1 MIIHCVPS
9 IDTGDD
15 PPVTSLCTP
24 PTTQYSEASYLKEA
38 GDSVYRIREYLREF
52 VNMERIRWLRVL
64 IPHRMIGM
72 L

>member
-9 IDTGDD
+9 VDTGDY

-24 PTTQYSEASYLKEA
+24 PNTQYSEASYLKEA

-52 VNMERIRWLRVL
+52 VNMERIRWFRVL